1 MIVKPLHDLVLVE
14 PSETVTKTATGL
26 VIPDTA
32 AERPNTGTVIAV
44 GPGRYDNGTFVETR
58 LAANNRVLFSKGIG
72 NKVKVDGKEM
82 LLIREQ
88 DIIAVIEE

>member
-1 MIVKPLHDLVLVE
+1 MIVKPMHDLVLVE
-14 PSETVTKTATGL
+14 PAETVTKTASGL
-26 VIPDTA
+26 VIPDNA
-32 AERPNTGTVIAV
+32 AERPNTGKVIAV
-44 GPGRYDNGTFVETR
+44 GPGRYDNGVFVETR
-58 LAANNRVLFSKGIG
+58 LKADNNVLFSKGIG

>member
-1 MIVKPLHDLVLVE
+1 MIVKPMHDLILVE
-14 PSETVTKTATGL
+14 PAETVTKTATGL

-32 AERPNTGTVIAV
+32 AERPNTGLVIEV
-44 GPGRYDNGTFVETR
+44 GPGRYDNGTFIATR
-58 LAANNRVLFSKGIG
+58 ITKNERVLFSKGIG